1 MLERMYDGDKVHF
14 AFNIW
19 DFSSAQAVMDA
30 AKNVGQN
37 VILQTS
43 TNIYRIMPQIE
54 LRRFVT
60 GYARKLGINVWLNL
74 DHCRDEKIV
83 RDAVDKGWDSVM
95 LDMSQKDLSLNIEA
109 VNSLSDY
116 VNSKKQLTYI
126 EAEVGVL
133 EGAEDDIEA
142 IESNIASKTDID
154 EFVAKAHF
162 DALAVAFG
170 NAHGNYKTKPQLHYE
185 LVEYATKKSGKPFV
199 VHGASGLSKSAVMQ
213 LADIE
218 GVRKINISTELKLAA
233 HQGYKEAE
241 SKGWFGKTGF
251 QPVRIQQCIYTA
263 VKQKAEE
270 KMLMLKGDR

>member
-1 MLERMYDGDKVHF
+1 MLKKMYDGTSVHF

-43 TNIYRIMPQIE
+43 KNIYQSLPKCE
-54 LRRFVT
+54 LRHFVT
-60 GYARKLGINVWLNL
+60 SYAKRLGITAWLSL
-74 DHCRDEKIV
+74 DHCRNEELV

-95 LDMSQKDLSLNIEA
+95 LDMSHMGLPQNIEA
-109 VNSLSDY
+109 VNRLNDY
-116 VNSKKQLTYI
+116 VNIKKYPTYI

-133 EGAEDDIEA
+133 QGAEDDIEA
-142 IESNIASKTDID
+142 IESKIASQADID
-154 EFVAKAHF
+154 EFIAKAHF
-162 DALAVAFG
+162 NALAVAFG

-185 LVEYATKKSGKPFV
+185 LVEYAVKKSGKPFV
-199 VHGASGLSKSAVMQ
+199 VHGASGLSKDAVRK
-213 LADIE
+213 LVRID

-233 HQGYKEAE
+233 QQGYQEAA
-241 SKGWFGKTGF
+241 SRGWMEKNGF
-251 QPVRIQQCIYTA
+251 QPVRVQQCIYMA

-270 KMLMLKGDR
+270 KMLMLEGDR

>member
-1 MLERMYDGDKVHF
+1 MLEKMYDGTNVNF

-30 AKNVGQN
+30 AKNVGKN

-43 TNIYRIMPQIE
+43 TNIYQSLPQCE
-54 LRRFVT
+54 LRHFVT
-60 GYARKLGINVWLNL
+60 SYAKRLGINVWLNL
-74 DHCRDEKIV
+74 DHCRNEEMV

-95 LDMSQKDLSLNIEA
+95 FDMSQNGLSQNIEA
-109 VNSLSDY
+109 INRLSDY
-116 VNSKKQLTYI
+116 VNAKKHLTYI

-133 EGAEDDIEA
+133 QGAEDDIEA
-142 IESNIASKTDID
+142 IESKIASQADID
-154 EFVAKAHF
+154 EFIAKAHF

-185 LVEYATKKSGKPFV
+185 LVEYATQKSGKPFV
-199 VHGASGLSKSAVMQ
+199 VHGASGLSKDAVKK
-213 LADIE
+213 LASID

-233 HQGYKEAE
+233 CQGYKEAAC
-241 SKGWFGKTGF
+241 KGWLEETGF
-251 QPVRIQQCIYTA
+251 QPVRVQQCVYAA

-270 KMLMLKGDR
+270 KMLMLKGER